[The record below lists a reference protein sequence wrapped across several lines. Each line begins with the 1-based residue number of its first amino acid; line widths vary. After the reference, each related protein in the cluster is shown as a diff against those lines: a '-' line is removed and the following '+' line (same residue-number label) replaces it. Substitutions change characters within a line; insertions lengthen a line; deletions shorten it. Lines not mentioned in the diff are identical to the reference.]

1 MDTSNPT
8 PWYVSSS
15 GNGLSATVF
24 GFSVMGIAQ
33 GASMLLTMIGH
44 PVDQNLVEQL
54 ITGVVAVIGVVITI
68 VGVIR
73 KSANAV
79 KGIGK

>member
-1 MDTSNPT
+1 MDTSNST

-33 GASMLLTMIGH
+33 AASMLLTMVGH
-44 PVDQNLVEQL
+44 PVDSNLVEQI
-54 ITGVVAVIGVVITI
+54 ITGVVAVVGAVLTVVGL
-68 VGVIR
+68 VR
-73 KSANAV
+73 KAANKVTPA
-79 KGIGK
+79 